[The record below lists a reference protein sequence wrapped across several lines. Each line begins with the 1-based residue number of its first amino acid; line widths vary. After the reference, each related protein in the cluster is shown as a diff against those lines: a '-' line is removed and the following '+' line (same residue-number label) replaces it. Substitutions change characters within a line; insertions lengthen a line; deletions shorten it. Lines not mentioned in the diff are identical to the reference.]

1 MSDDFEKAVL
11 FAFDQTGGISPELR
25 AQAQSM
31 LQSAVA
37 SPDAWRLCLS
47 HLETSAYAEVR
58 FWCLQTL
65 HSLVQSPSYT
75 SLDPTSRAQIK
86 RSLVTLG
93 TQPSSGFP
101 SFLRNKNAQTI
112 VAIAAQ
118 EYPEEWPTFFQDLLS
133 TLSSGPEAVD
143 LFCRILVSVDDD
155 IISLEV
161 PRSATEAKQ
170 SMHFKDSMRER
181 ALSDIATTWAQL
193 VSAYKDTSPELAAA
207 VLEAVQRYVHWID
220 ISLVANDTFVPL
232 LFNVLNT
239 GSEEP
244 RAAAA
249 GVLTE
254 IIGKRMDSLAKLSLI
269 QNLGVVPVCSQ
280 WAGGLPGGTEEPE
293 LATKYAK
300 LLAALATEVL
310 EAMKKVENSVLSMA
324 AVGLDVGEEAVGDAR
339 TACAAAAQLLNSL
352 FPPVLTALR
361 MGDSEIASAV
371 VPFLLGYI
379 TRVRMLQKRSGGV
392 VPPEAVGQLPAILE
406 ATAACARF
414 SDDSVVYPVAPETT
428 GEKVVAE
435 EEEAALSDRR
445 QDLFVLFRNAA
456 QLSPSEAYVM
466 VGRRL
471 EAALTSAKSSWQ
483 DVELAL
489 SLLFHLGESASEES
503 VKPGS
508 GPLAALVA
516 GVLRSEIPAAHHR
529 LVALALL
536 EICARYV
543 KVVAQQAGTLMQPAV
558 ALFLGPKGLGHP
570 SAAVQPRAAFLF
582 CRFVKALRQQL
593 QPVAGELLQSLQPHL
608 AAIAGSP
615 LTSTEQG
622 PGKAAGASSTR
633 GTLGTGISAAD
644 DRLYAFE
651 AAGLLIGVESLPPE
665 TQREWLS
672 VAILQPLVAQLET
685 NSGPEAPL
693 TAPQLLQQALDAL
706 TRASKGF
713 SIRLCDSRPELGAL
727 LTEPVAPALRAV
739 QRFHTHKLLR
749 SKFMAYVHRLIECMG
764 PAMVPHLSAVL
775 WTLHQAGG
783 DAADAC
789 DALNLLSQVV
799 TKHKTEQLTAFVS
812 ASLPDCVAKVH
823 HFVGEDWDWSGLMA
837 QPAMASSPGTARL
850 SGPAPI
856 GSTEDL
862 RERAELQK
870 TYYSFLS
877 NLVAADLSST
887 LLTGSREML
896 GTAMNDLVQGA
907 ATHVDPSVRKLCI
920 SAIGKLALD
929 WLGDPTT
936 TTGGAL
942 PGSGATAAG
951 GGATAGAISA
961 AAVGARAS
969 AANMGG
975 SSGANGVGAQQQQ
988 GSTTLPM
995 GVASGIM
1002 QSSPP
1007 IGMPLSSR
1015 GPRVPTMAGLDDF
1028 FIKQF
1033 GCEVLLEALAS
1044 PTSTVDVRDAAAIQL
1059 LTEVAVQLQTVY
1071 RLGGDRFLSHLYGV
1085 TLPRLGWPPA
1095 AQEQLV
1101 GHITQSQPKALKD
1114 FLKQAFIELRQ
1125 PTTGAQ
1131 NVGGGTLGGNASL
1144 LGTLRR

>member
-11 FAFDQTGGISPELR
+11 FTFDQTGGVSPELR
-25 AQAQSM
+25 AQAQAM

-37 SPDAWRLCLS
+37 SPEAWQLSLS
-47 HLETSAYAEVR
+47 HLETSGYAEVR

-65 HSLVQSPSYT
+65 HSLARSPAYT
-75 SLDPTSRAQIK
+75 ALDPASRAQIK

-93 TQPSSGFP
+93 TQPSSGLP
-101 SFLRNKNAQTI
+101 AFLRNKNAQTI

-118 EYPEEWPTFFQDLLS
+118 EYPEEWPSFFQDLLS
-133 TLSSGPEAVD
+133 TLSSGPDAVD
-143 LFCRILVSVDDD
+143 LFCRILVSVDED

-181 ALSDIATTWAQL
+181 ALGDIATTWAQL

-207 VLEAVQRYVHWID
+207 VLDAVERYVHWID

-232 LFNVLNT
+232 LFTVLNT

-269 QNLGVVPVCSQ
+269 QNLGVVPVCAQ
-280 WAGGLPGGTEEPE
+280 WAGGLPGGEEDTE

-310 EAMKKVENSVLSMA
+310 EAWKKVENSVLSMA
-324 AVGLDVGEEAVGDAR
+324 AVGLDVGEETIAEAQ
-339 TACAAAAQLLNSL
+339 TACAAASQLLNSL
-352 FPPVLTALR
+352 FPAVLTALR
-361 MGDSEIASAV
+361 MADSEIASAV
-371 VPFLLGYI
+371 VPFLLSYI

-392 VPPEAVGQLPAILE
+392 VPPEALSHLPSILE

-414 SDDSVVYPVAPETT
+414 CDDSMAYAVAAEST
-428 GEKVVAE
+428 GEKVVAA

-445 QDLFVLFRNAA
+445 QDLFTLFRNTA
-456 QLSPSEAYVM
+456 QLAPSEAYVL
-466 VGRRL
+466 VGRQL
-471 EAALTSAKSSWQ
+471 EAALTPANSPWQ
-483 DVELAL
+483 DAELAL
-489 SLLFHLGESASEES
+489 SLLFHLGEVASEEAL
-503 VKPGS
+503 KPGT

-516 GVLRSEIPAAHHR
+516 GVIRSEVPAAHHR

-543 KVVAQQAGTLMQPAV
+543 KVVAQQAAGLMQPAV
-558 ALFLGPKGLGHP
+558 ALYLGPKGLGHP

-582 CRFVKALRQQL
+582 CRFVKSLRQQL

-615 LTSTEQG
+615 LTALEG
-622 PGKAAGASSTR
+622 PGKAAGASSIR
-633 GTLGTGISAAD
+633 GALGTGISAAD

-665 TQREWLS
+665 RQREWL
-672 VAILQPLVAQLET
+672 VAILQPLVAQLEA

-713 SIRLCDSRPELGAL
+713 SLRLCDSRPELTTF

-739 QRFHTHKLLR
+739 QRFHTHKPLR
-749 SKFMAYVHRLIECMG
+749 SKFMAYVHRLVECMG

-789 DALNLLSQVV
+789 DPLNLLGQVV
-799 TKHKTEQLTAFVS
+799 MKHKTEQLTALVS
-812 ASLPDCVAKVH
+812 ASLRECVAKVH
-823 HFVGEDWDWSGLMA
+823 HFIGADWDWSGMMA
-837 QPAMASSPGTARL
+837 QPAMASSPAATRL

-877 NLVAADLSST
+877 NLVAADLSRT
-887 LLTGSREML
+887 LLTGPRETL
-896 GTAMNDLVQGA
+896 STAMNDLVQGA

-920 SAIGKLALD
+920 STIGKLATD
-929 WLGDPTT
+929 WLGEPA
-936 TTGGAL
+936 GPNAAQGASVA
-942 PGSGATAAG
+942 GTA
-951 GGATAGAISA
+951 
-961 AAVGARAS
+961 AS
-969 AANMGG
+969 AAGTG
-975 SSGANGVGAQQQQ
+975 NGIASQQR
-988 GSTTLPM
+988 STPM
-995 GVASGIM
+995 GVSPGGLP
-1002 QSSPP
+1002 SSPP
-1007 IGMPLSSR
+1007 IGMPGARGSR
-1015 GPRVPTMAGLDDF
+1015 APVVAGLDDF
-1028 FIKQF
+1028 FLKQF
-1033 GCEVLLEALAS
+1033 GCEVLLEGLAS
-1044 PTSTVDVRDAAAIQL
+1044 PTCPVDVRDAAAISL
-1059 LTEVAVQLQTVY
+1059 LTEVATQLQSVY
-1071 RLGGDRFLSHLYGV
+1071 RFGGDAFLGHLCGV
-1085 TLPRLGWPPA
+1085 TLLRLGWPPA

-1101 GHITQSQPKALKD
+1101 AHITQSQPKALKD

-1125 PTTGAQ
+1125 PSS
-1131 NVGGGTLGGNASL
+1131 GGLGGAAANGSV
-1144 LGTLRR
+1144 LGMLRR